1 MSRERS
7 TFVDVMVG
15 SSRPFPGRDIS
26 ERSIDHW
33 LIRGGKKWKI
43 KGVEIFFKKAAL
55 YNGTER
61 IRGLCGISEHCG
73 CITDIYRMP
82 VFHILLDRLL
92 ILSPLIEYTPV
103 QVMDSEH
110 LLAPF

>member
-1 MSRERS
+1 MSRVRS

-43 KGVEIFFKKAAL
+43 FFKKATL

-61 IRGLCGISEHCG
+61 IRALCGISEHCG

-82 VFHILLDRLL
+82 VFHILLDCLL

-103 QVMDSEH
+103 QVMDSER